1 MQKSKKA
8 TIGIII
14 FIFLY
19 GLLADFKLINNM
31 NRIYL
36 YIINPIFW
44 ITIAIFLRLAL
55 GRIYEKQKIKKDI
68 IQYSLIAVL
77 TYVIVY
83 LISGLFI
90 TFGKNPYFTTLKGF
104 VLNVWMFGT
113 VIFAKEY
120 IRYRLINNTFDK
132 YKVKIATLISIV
144 YILIEIRISRYIGL
158 ANVPIVFII
167 KEFAQRLMPLIAK
180 NILYSYISIHTT
192 CAPAICYD
200 FLTSLFFWISPIL
213 PNSPWIM
220 VAIIDTVIPVI
231 LWLYIRYEKSKSN
244 AIKSKQEVES
254 TDPRNIIPLVI
265 LIILAIWFAIGIFP
279 IKPIAIAT
287 GSMEKELM
295 VGDIAIIKKCKANDI
310 IEGDVIEYQMEG
322 YTVVHR
328 VVSKKQTNGE
338 YFFITKG
345 DNNAKED
352 AKPVAEDQL
361 IGKAI
366 FKVKYLGY
374 PAIWL
379 HVIQVNEQ
387 VEVKTGK

>member
-19 GLLADFKLINNM
+19 GLLADFKLINNI
-31 NRIYL
+31 NKLYL

-44 ITIAIFLRLAL
+44 IVIAIFLRFAL
-55 GRIYEKQKIKKDI
+55 GRIYEKQKIKKEI

-90 TFGKNPYFTTLKGF
+90 SFGKNPYFTTFKGF
-104 VLNVWMFGT
+104 ILNIWMFGT

-132 YKVKIATLISIV
+132 YKVKIAVLISIV
-144 YILIEIRISRYIGL
+144 YILIEIRISKYIGL
-158 ANVPIVFII
+158 FNFSMVFII
-167 KEFAQRLMPLIAK
+167 KEFAQKLMPLIAK
-180 NILYSYISIHTT
+180 NILYSYISINTT
-192 CAPAICYD
+192 CAPAICYG

-213 PNSPWIM
+213 PNSPWVM

-231 LWLYIRYEKSKSN
+231 LWLYIRYEKNKRN
-244 AIKSKQEVES
+244 ALKSKQDVES

-265 LIILAIWFAIGIFP
+265 LIVLAIWFAIGIFP
-279 IKPIAIAT
+279 IKPVAIAT

-322 YTVVHR
+322 YTVIHR

-338 YFFITKG
+338 YSFITKG

-352 AKPVAEDQL
+352 VKPVTEDQL

-379 HVIQVNEQ
+379 HLIQVNEQ
-387 VEVKTGK
+387 VEVETGK